1 MGGRGDDPRRGR
13 RCGAR
18 AGSASPLCLEALTAE
33 HGAAL
38 GRLEGNGRL
47 DAALRAAGTR
57 LRARQ
62 AGRCRTAARA
72 RSGANPGTLRLAGL
86 AAFGVV
92 LELLVKEEE
101 LFPGGED

>member
-18 AGSASPLCLEALTAE
+18 AGSASPLCLKALTAE

-62 AGRCRTAARA
+62 ASRCRTAART
-72 RSGANPGTLRLAGL
+72 RSRDPGALRLAGL
-86 AAFGVV
+86 TALGVV
-92 LELLVKEEE
+92 LELFVEEE
-101 LFPGGED
+101 